1 MPRISPIS
9 AIWMIS
15 GAAVTE
21 EGHGDA
27 RHREEVGHHSHVGK
41 HLEGEERGDAHHDQ
55 APNLS
60 RAWRASQY
68 PRIISR
74 ANTARIR
81 QAPMRPNSSH
91 TMAKI
96 KSFWA
101 SGR

>member
-1 MPRISPIS
+1 MEMP
-9 AIWMIS
+9 
-15 GAAVTE
+15 VT
-21 EGHGDA
+21 
-27 RHREEVGHHSHVGK
+27 GK
-41 HLEGEERGDAHHDQ
+41 RLVTTATLANTWKAKSVVMPTTIR

-68 PRIISR
+68 PRMISR